1 MLNTLRTW
9 WQDKLL
15 RGVLKNTSYLFSSNT
30 ISAGLGMVNSIL
42 ATRLLGIEGLGLV
55 AIVQT
60 FASNV
65 NRLLSFRMSEVV
77 VKYLGQ
83 VLAVEPAVHPEHSQ
97 TIESPNQPTVRNQQ
111 AAAIVKG
118 IGLVEAGTSIVAYL
132 VLLLLTTWAARELA
146 KDVSVASLFP
156 FYGLMLLANLV
167 YETSTGVLQ
176 THKRFDQLAI
186 INTVQSIITFVLIL
200 LAFLLHRSVI
210 DVLAAYLLG
219 KTFAGI
225 TITILA
231 IRQMDR
237 TLGRGWW
244 ISSLRQVKEWRGI
257 LGFAVNTNLNGTVNL
272 LTKDNIALYLP
283 YLSSAGLAQSYSGY
297 FKLGLSIIN
306 FVTLPIDPFIW
317 PTYAEITRTI
327 ALRQWQKTR
336 TLLIRLSSIAG
347 IWTLAVAIGIAALGW
362 WLIPVVFGASTSP
375 VYPVVLILLVGYGV
389 ANILNW
395 NRPLLLA
402 FGKPA
407 YPLMVALVVGVIEI
421 ALILWLVPQGGYL
434 TMSAILSGYLAISV
448 GVIAWRGWREIRAH
462 EARDLIPASKD
473 IPGRDPGINR

>member
-15 RGVLKNTSYLFSSNT
+15 RGVLKNSSYLFSSNT
-30 ISAGLGMVNSIL
+30 VSAALSLVNSIL
-42 ATRLLGIEGLGLV
+42 TTRLLGVGGLGLV

-60 FASNV
+60 FASNI

-83 VLAVEPAVHPEHSQ
+83 ALVVDSSDDDKDTQEPVSA
-97 TIESPNQPTVRNQQ
+97 NQNITYNPR
-111 AAAIVKG
+111 AAAIIKG
-118 IGLVEAGTSIVAYL
+118 IGLVEAATSILAYL
-132 VLLLLTTWAARELA
+132 ILLLLTTWAARVLA
-146 KDVSVASLFP
+146 KDTSVAALFP

-176 THKRFDQLAI
+176 THERFDQLAI

-200 LAFLLHRSVI
+200 LAFLLNRSVI
-210 DVLAAYLLG
+210 DVLGAYLLG

-225 TITILA
+225 TISILA
-231 IRQMDR
+231 IRQMNQ

-244 ISSLRQVKEWRGI
+244 RTSLRQVNDWRGI
-257 LGFAVNTNLNGTVNL
+257 FGFAVSTNLNGTVNL
-272 LTKDNIALYLP
+272 LTRDNVALYLP
-283 YLSSAGLAQSYSGY
+283 YLSPANVAQSYAGY

-306 FVTLPIDPFIW
+306 FITLPIDPFIW
-317 PTYAEITRTI
+317 PTYAEITRMI
-327 ALRQWQKTR
+327 ALRQWQRTR
-336 TLLIRLSSIAG
+336 SLLKRVSSIAG
-347 IWTLAVAIGIAALGW
+347 IWTLFAAAGIAALGW
-362 WLIPVVFGASTSP
+362 WLIPVVYGPSTSP

-402 FGKPA
+402 FGKPS
-407 YPLMVALVVGVIEI
+407 YPLWVALSVGVIEI
-421 ALILWLVPQGGYL
+421 LLMLWLVPQGGYL
-434 TMSAILSGYLAISV
+434 IMSSILAGYLAISV
-448 GVIAWRGWREIRAH
+448 GITAWRGWREIQDH
-462 EARDLIPASKD
+462 EAREILPGLPASKD
-473 IPGRDPGINR
+473 IPG

>member
-9 WQDKLL
+9 WQDRLL

-30 ISAGLGMVNSIL
+30 ITAALGMVNSIL
-42 ATRLLGIEGLGLV
+42 ATRLLGVDGLGLV

-60 FASNV
+60 FASNI

-83 VLAVEPAVHPEHSQ
+83 ELAIEQSKNADQTQISDKQNHSVGNN
-97 TIESPNQPTVRNQQ
+97 PQ

-118 IGLVEAGTSIVAYL
+118 IALVEAATSILAYL
-132 VLLLLTTWAARELA
+132 ILLLLTSWAARELA
-146 KDVSVASLFP
+146 KDISVAVLFP

-176 THKRFDQLAI
+176 THKRFDRLAI
-186 INTVQSIITFVLIL
+186 INTIQSIITSVLIL
-200 LAFLLHRSVI
+200 LVFLLNRSI
-210 DVLAAYLLG
+210 LEVLAAYLLG
-219 KTFAGI
+219 KVFAGVS
-225 TITILA
+225 ITILA
-231 IRQMDR
+231 IRQMNQ

-244 ISSLRQVKEWRGI
+244 RASLRQVKDWRGI
-257 LGFAVNTNLNGTVNL
+257 LGFAVTTNLNGTVNL
-272 LTKDNIALYLP
+272 ITRDNIPLYLP
-283 YLSSAGLAQSYSGY
+283 YLSPAGVAQSYAGY

-327 ALRQWQKTR
+327 ALRQWQRTR
-336 TLLIRLSSIAG
+336 SLLIRVSSIAG
-347 IWTLAVAIGIAALGW
+347 IWTLAATVGIAALGW
-362 WLIPVVFGASTSP
+362 WLIPVVYGPTTAP
-375 VYPVVLILLVGYGV
+375 VYPVVLILLVGYGI

-402 FGKPA
+402 FGRPSF
-407 YPLMVALVVGVIEI
+407 PLLVSLAVGVIEI
-421 ALILWLVPQGGYL
+421 LLILWLVPQGGYL
-434 TMSAILSGYLAISV
+434 VMSAILAGYLAISV
-448 GVIAWRGWREIRAH
+448 GITAWRGWREIREH
-462 EARDLIPASKD
+462 ETREIMTAVPTSKD
-473 IPGRDPGINR
+473 IP

>member
-15 RGVLKNTSYLFSSNT
+15 RGVLKNSSYLFSSNT
-30 ISAGLGMVNSIL
+30 ISAALGMVNSVL
-42 ATRLLGIEGLGLV
+42 VTRLLGIDGLGLV

-83 VLAVEPAVHPEHSQ
+83 VLAIEQSKNTEQ
-97 TIESPNQPTVRNQQ
+97 TQVSDTLNQTFVNNPQ

-118 IGLVEAGTSIVAYL
+118 IGVVEAATSALAYL
-132 VLLLLTTWAARELA
+132 VLLLLTSWAARVLA
-146 KDVSVASLFP
+146 KDNSVAYLFP

-186 INTVQSIITFVLIL
+186 INTIQSIITCVLIL
-200 LAFLLHRSVI
+200 LVFLLNRSVLE
-210 DVLAAYLLG
+210 VLAAYLLG
-219 KTFAGI
+219 KAFAGI
-225 TITILA
+225 SITILA
-231 IRQMDR
+231 TMQMNQ

-244 ISSLRQVKEWRGI
+244 YTSLRQVKDWRSI

-272 LTKDNIALYLP
+272 ITRDNVPLYLP
-283 YLSSAGLAQSYSGY
+283 YLSPAGVAQSYAGY

-306 FVTLPIDPFIW
+306 FITLPIDPFIW
-317 PTYAEITRTI
+317 PTYTEITRTI
-327 ALRQWQKTR
+327 ALRQWQRTR
-336 TLLIRLSSIAG
+336 SLLKRVSSIAG
-347 IWTLAVAIGIAALGW
+347 IWTVAAAVGIAALGW
-362 WLIPVVFGASTSP
+362 WLIPVVFGPTTGP

-402 FGKPA
+402 FGKPS
-407 YPLMVALVVGVIEI
+407 YPLLVALIVGVVELL
-421 ALILWLVPQGGYL
+421 LILWLVPQGGYL
-434 TMSAILSGYLAISV
+434 LMSAILAGYLAISV
-448 GVIAWRGWREIRAH
+448 GITAWRGWREIGDH
-462 EARDLIPASKD
+462 EAREMMPAVPASKD
-473 IPGRDPGINR
+473 IPG

>member
-9 WQDKLL
+9 RQDKLL
-15 RGVLKNTSYLFSSNT
+15 RGVLKNSSYLFSSNT
-30 ISAGLGMVNSIL
+30 ISAGLGMVNTYL
-42 ATRLLGIEGLGLV
+42 VTRLLGVDGLGLV

-60 FASNV
+60 FASNI

-83 VLAVEPAVHPEHSQ
+83 VLAVMPTENVEHSKAP
-97 TIESPNQPTVRNQQ
+97 EKLRHPTVNNPQ

-118 IGLVEAGTSIVAYL
+118 IGLAESATSIVAYL
-132 VLLLLTTWAARELA
+132 ILLLLTSWAARELA
-146 KDVSVASLFP
+146 KDISVAGLFP

-176 THKRFDQLAI
+176 THKRFDQLAL
-186 INTVQSIITFVLIL
+186 INTIQGIITFVFIL
-200 LAFLLHRSVI
+200 LAFVLSRSII

-231 IRQMDR
+231 IRQMNQ

-244 ISSLRQVKEWRGI
+244 HTSLRETKEWRGI
-257 LGFAVNTNLNGTVNL
+257 LSFAVNTNLNGTVNL
-272 LTKDNIALYLP
+272 ITRDNIVLYLP
-283 YLSSAGLAQSYSGY
+283 YLSPAGVAQSYSGY

-306 FVTLPIDPFIW
+306 FITLPIDPFIW

-336 TLLIRLSSIAG
+336 SLLIRVSSIAG
-347 IWTLAVAIGIAALGW
+347 IWTLAVAAGIAALGW
-362 WLIPVVFGASTSP
+362 WLIPVVFGPTTSP
-375 VYPVVLILLVGYGV
+375 VYPVVLILLIGYGV

-395 NRPLLLA
+395 NRPLMLA
-402 FGKPA
+402 FGKPS
-407 YPLMVALVVGVIEI
+407 YPLLVAIAVGVLEI

-434 TMSAILSGYLAISV
+434 SMSAILAGYLAISV
-448 GVIAWRGWREIRAH
+448 GIIAWKGWREIHDH
-462 EARDLIPASKD
+462 EARDVIPAVPVSKD
-473 IPGRDPGINR
+473 VSG